1 MQRSYRTEL
10 DGLRAFAVLAVLVN
24 HLEGSWLPG
33 GFLGVDSFLCSL
45 WVMPSLGFAGRTN
58 QAITSINAGSG
69 AFSPH

>member
-33 GFLGVDSFLCSL
+33 GFLGVDSFFCAL
-45 WVMPSLGFAGRTN
+45 WVRSHPVLALPAERTK
-58 QAITSINAGSG
+58 
-69 AFSPH
+69 